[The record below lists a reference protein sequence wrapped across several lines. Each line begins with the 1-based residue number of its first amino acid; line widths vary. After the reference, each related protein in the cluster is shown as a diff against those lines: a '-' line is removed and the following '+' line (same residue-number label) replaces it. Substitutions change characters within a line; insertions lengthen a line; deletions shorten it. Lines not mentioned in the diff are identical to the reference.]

1 MNLILELLG
10 NPNAW
15 MALITLTFLEIVL
28 GIDNIVF
35 ISIAS
40 NKLEK
45 SKRPRARNIGLF
57 LAMIFRVILLF
68 GISWIL
74 SLQKPIFHIN
84 FSWFNG
90 SITGQSMIVF
100 AGGVFLLYKSV
111 SEIHHK
117 LDDDE
122 EYTKMNSS
130 KMPSVINIIIQISL
144 LNLVFSFDSILTA
157 IGLISL
163 EPVTQGGF
171 GHNGGMLIM
180 IIAVVISIAIM
191 MAFAGPVS
199 QFVNEHP
206 TIQILGI
213 SFLILISVMLMA
225 EASHLANIDFM
236 GQKVHSIPKS
246 YLYFAI
252 FFSLLVEFINMKVRK
267 KSSKPVSL
275 RNTTIKDE
283 NSNENNDSD

>member
-1 MNLILELLG
+1 MNVILELLG

-15 MALITLTFLEIVL
+15 MALITLSFLEIIL

-57 LAMIFRVILLF
+57 LAMIFRIILLF

-84 FSWFNG
+84 FNWFNG

-130 KMPSVINIIIQISL
+130 KMPSVINVIIQISL

-163 EPVTQGGF
+163 EPVSQGGF